1 MKQKDRTSC
10 IYCRSNEDVTSDHIP
25 PRCLFRETK
34 GLQLIT
40 VPACRKCNSSYA
52 KDDEY
57 FRIYASADIS
67 RNEQG
72 KKLWYEK
79 VMGSTFWRSPK
90 LRKNI
95 ISSIS
100 DVSVNIKRP
109 EGIMK
114 GKILNLDASRIN
126 NVLIRTVKGLYWH
139 HYHECLPS
147 DIAFEIYQ
155 NPPINDEIKSILL
168 RTKFC
173 SIGNEEFKYRYRRS
187 DDYNFASVWG
197 LSFFMGVHFL
207 VFTKLCNSNIK
218 DKIKAFQFDSCKR
231 A

>member
-10 IYCRSNEDVTSDHIP
+10 IYCGSNEDITSDHIP

-40 VPACRKCNSSYA
+40 VPACRKCNASYA

-72 KKLWYEK
+72 KRLWYEK
-79 VMGSTFWRSPK
+79 VMGSTFCRSPK

-95 ISSIS
+95 VSSIS
-100 DVSVNIKRP
+100 GSSVNVKRSD
-109 EGIMK
+109 GVILK
-114 GKILNLDASRIN
+114 GKMLNLDAARIN
-126 NVLIRTVKGLYWH
+126 NVLIRIVKGLYWH
-139 HYHECLPS
+139 HCQECLPS
-147 DIAFEIYQ
+147 NIIFEVYQ
-155 NPPINDEIKSILL
+155 NPPISNEIKNILL
-168 RTKFC
+168 RTRFC
-173 SIGNEEFKYRYRRS
+173 AIGNEEFKYRYRRS
-187 DDYNFASVWG
+187 DDDNFASVWG

-207 VFTKLCNSNIK
+207 VFTKVDDLNTEGTV
-218 DKIKAFQFDSCKR
+218 KAFQFDGYKK
-231 A
+231 

>member
-1 MKQKDRTSC
+1 MKQNDRSSC
-10 IYCRSNEDVTSDHIP
+10 LYCGSKADITSDHIP
-25 PRCLFRETK
+25 PKCLFNSK
-34 GLQLIT
+34 KNLQLIT
-40 VPACRKCNSSYA
+40 VPSCRKCNTSYA

-79 VMGSTFWRSPK
+79 VMGSTFYRSPK

-95 ISSIS
+95 VSSIS
-100 DVSVNIKRP
+100 GILVNVKRP
-109 EGIMK
+109 NGVILK

-126 NVLIRTVKGLYWH
+126 NVLIRIVRGLYWH

-147 DIAFEIYQ
+147 NIVFEIYQ
-155 NPPINDEIKSILL
+155 NPPINGEIESILL

-173 SIGNEEFKYRYRRS
+173 TIGNEEFKYRYRRCEE
-187 DDYNFASVWG
+187 DIFASVWG
-197 LSFFMGVHFL
+197 LSFFMGAHFL
-207 VFTKLCNSNIK
+207 VITKLGDSSIK
-218 DKIKAFQFDSCKR
+218 DRIKAFRFGN
-231 A
+231 